1 MSPTAVTLDATVH
14 GAPAAWV
21 SSAAYTVPA
30 FIPLLFTSALD
41 QPAAP
46 SSPLPSPSPPTL
58 APTPFQRFN
67 SRLTLEEGRRYRAY
81 RDTFQ
86 FVTIGIGHN
95 LGAMGE
101 DSDKPLF
108 ERHAGA
114 DFFLA
119 KTGRVTLLD
128 PQVNT
133 LLDAD
138 LSITLVY
145 ARKLVPSYDQLPPS
159 AQEVVVDM
167 AFNLGPAGL
176 RKFRFFRASL
186 EQRDWQQAAWDMT
199 HKNRNKDSPP
209 SDYAQQVPNRASR
222 NAALL
227 NGLAQNP
234 GR

>member
-1 MSPTAVTLDATVH
+1 MSPAAVTLDATLH
-14 GAPAAWV
+14 GAPAAWA
-21 SSAAYTVPA
+21 SPAAYTTAA
-30 FIPLLFTSALD
+30 FTPLLFISALD

-46 SSPLPSPSPPTL
+46 SSPLPSPSPPTP
-58 APTPFQRFN
+58 APTPLQRFN
-67 SRLTLEEGRRYRAY
+67 PRLTLEEGRRYRAY
-81 RDTFQ
+81 TDTFQ
-86 FVTIGIGHN
+86 FVTIGVGHN

-108 ERHAGA
+108 ERLAGA
-114 DFFLA
+114 DFYLT

-128 PQVNT
+128 PQVDS

-138 LSITLVY
+138 LSIALVY

-176 RKFRFFRASL
+176 RKFRYFRAAL

-199 HKNRNKDSPP
+199 HKNRNPDSPS

-227 NGLAQNP
+227 NGLAQSP

>member
-1 MSPTAVTLDATVH
+1 MSPDAVTLDATLH

-21 SSAAYTVPA
+21 GAAACTAPA
-30 FIPLLFTSALD
+30 FAPLLFADALGR
-41 QPAAP
+41 QAVPASTPPA
-46 SSPLPSPSPPTL
+46 SQTPL
-58 APTPFQRFN
+58 QRFN
-67 SRLTLEEGRRYRAY
+67 PRLTLEEGRRYRAY
-81 RDTFQ
+81 VDTFQ
-86 FVTIGIGHN
+86 FVTIGVGHN
-95 LGAMGE
+95 LGALGE

-114 DFFLA
+114 DFLLA
-119 KTGRVTLLD
+119 KAGRVSLLD
-128 PQVNT
+128 LQVDS

-138 LSITLVY
+138 LSIALVY
-145 ARKLVPSYDQLPPS
+145 ARKLVPSYDQLPPG